1 MAESI
6 YPKSLPTGMPRASL
20 ERLISLFESI
30 FVKYRAVVSP
40 STLELVAKITSIPSS
55 TVHRPTTKVGF
66 SLKDLASAL
75 TNSKDNVAAD
85 FENTSPSDVL
95 SSSNGAK
102 AGQAEVVLVGCG
114 APNRGMG
121 WYHAIQMLEGRYVVL
136 CLAVMYCVV

>member
-1 MAESI
+1 MKFSTILLA
-6 YPKSLPTGMPRASL
+6 
-20 ERLISLFESI
+20 
-30 FVKYRAVVSP
+30 SP
-40 STLELVAKITSIPSS
+40 SVSTSAFTTIPSS
-55 TVHRPTTKVGF
+55 TSRPATKVGF

-95 SSSNGAK
+95 SSSTGAK

-121 WYHAIQMLEGRYVVL
+121 WYHAIQMLEGRYVLL
-136 CLAVMYCVV
+136 CLAVLLCAIVVQFWLIVVYVYLFFAYLVCVRIS